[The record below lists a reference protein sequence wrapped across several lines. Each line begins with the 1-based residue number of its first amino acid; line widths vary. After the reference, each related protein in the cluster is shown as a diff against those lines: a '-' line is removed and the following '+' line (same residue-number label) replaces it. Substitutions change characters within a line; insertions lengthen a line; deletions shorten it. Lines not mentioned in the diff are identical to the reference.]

1 MSFDE
6 NTQTMSVGSQD
17 WLEASKGMQIRS
29 YLSPMGNV
37 EITGESVEHNPQD
50 EPNPHHREDFDR
62 LLEGGAR
69 SSE

>member
-6 NTQTMSVGSQD
+6 NTHTMSVGSQD

-37 EITGESVEHNPQD
+37 EITGESVAHNAQD

-62 LLEGGAR
+62 PLEGVAR

>member
-1 MSFDE
+1 
-6 NTQTMSVGSQD
+6 
-17 WLEASKGMQIRS
+17 
-29 YLSPMGNV
+29 MGNV
-37 EITGESVEHNPQD
+37 EITGESVEHNTQD